1 MLTETTDYEKLYRDF
16 RWDIPARFN
25 MARACCDRHAD
36 GSGPPG
42 ADLCRRGRRQLAHLV
57 RRDGR
62 DVAPFRQCAE
72 GRRLE
77 RGDRVAV
84 FLSQS
89 LELPIVH
96 LAAWRSG
103 LVSIPLFALFGE
115 DALEFRL
122 SNSGAKAIVTDEAG
136 WEKIA
141 KIRDRLPALA
151 NIYVTGGA
159 APAGTKSFWSSVEA
173 ASDQF
178 ATVDTSADDPAIIIY
193 TSGTTGNPKGALHA
207 HRVLLGH
214 LPNVEMVHDFL
225 PKPGDVMWTPAD
237 WAWIGGLF
245 DALFP
250 AWYHG
255 VPVVGHRARKFEP
268 QAAMQLMADHGV
280 RNVFLPPTALKL
292 MRQAEVRHAGV
303 KLRSML
309 SGGESLGAELLE
321 WVRAT
326 FGIDAHEVY
335 GQTECNL
342 VVGSNSKLFP
352 IRPGSMGKATPGF
365 DVRIVN
371 ERGEEQPSGSRGI
384 IGVRQPNPCT
394 MIGYWKNEEATAK
407 KFAGEFLLTGDLGVQ
422 DEDGYFWYVSREDDV
437 ITTAGYRVG
446 PSEIE
451 DTLLKHPA
459 VAMSAVVGI
468 PDPVRTESI
477 KAWIV
482 LRPGFAPERRAG
494 ARDPGF
500 CESAARRARISAFR
514 AIHRQP
520 ADDRHRQGA
529 AAGVADAGVI
539 TVVPAKAWAASN
551 RRPCERRDDA
561 KSFDSNQHSPQWP
574 ASMKKIIG
582 REGDDVHLRQG

>member
-1 MLTETTDYEKLYRDF
+1 MLTETTDYEKLTRDF
-16 RWDIPARFN
+16 RWQIPARFN
-25 MARACCDRHAD
+25 MATACCDRHAD
-36 GSGPPG
+36 GTHRLALIYVDEDGG
-42 ADLCRRGRRQLAHLV
+42 ARRTSFDELAAMSRRFANVLKAGRLT
-57 RRDGR
+57 
-62 DVAPFRQCAE
+62 
-72 GRRLE
+72 

-89 LELPIVH
+89 LELPVVH

-122 SNSGAKAIVTDEAG
+122 SNSAAKAIVTDEAG
-136 WEKIA
+136 WAKIA
-141 KIRDRLPALA
+141 KIRDRLPDLQHV
-151 NIYVTGGA
+151 YVTGGA
-159 APAGTKSFWSSVEA
+159 APAGAKSFLASVDA

-178 ATVDTSADDPAIIIY
+178 STLDTSAEDPAIIIY

-214 LPNVEMVHDFL
+214 LPNVEMVHDFM
-225 PKPGDVMWTPAD
+225 PKPFDVMWTPAD

-255 VPVVGHRARKFEP
+255 VPVVGYRARKFEP

-292 MRQAEVRHAGV
+292 MRQAEVRHSGV

-309 SGGESLGAELLE
+309 SGGESLGAELLQ

-342 VVGSNSKLFP
+342 VVGNNSRLFP

-371 ERGEEQPSGSRGI
+371 ERGEELPTGSRGI

-394 MIGYWKNEEATAK
+394 MLGYWKNEEATEK

-451 DTLLKHPA
+451 NTLMKHPA

-482 LRPGFAPERRAG
+482 LRPGFAPNEALAREIQQFVKVQLAAHEYPRFVQFTDTLPMTATGKVLRR
-494 ARDPGF
+494 
-500 CESAARRARISAFR
+500 E
-514 AIHRQP
+514 
-520 ADDRHRQGA
+520 
-529 AAGVADAGVI
+529 
-539 TVVPAKAWAASN
+539 
-551 RRPCERRDDA
+551 
-561 KSFDSNQHSPQWP
+561 
-574 ASMKKIIG
+574 
-582 REGDDVHLRQG
+582 LRGLG

>member
-1 MLTETTDYEKLYRDF
+1 MLTETADYATLARDF
-16 RWDIPARFN
+16 RWNIPDRFN
-25 MARACCDRHAD
+25 IATACCDRHAD
-36 GSGPPG
+36 GSG
-42 ADLCRRGRRQLAHLV
+42 RLALIFV
-57 RRDGR
+57 DEDGR
-62 DVAPFRQCAE
+62 ASRTSFDELRSLS
-72 GRRLE
+72 RRFANVLQADGLV
-77 RGDRVAV
+77 RGDRVAA

-96 LAAWRSG
+96 LAAFRSG
-103 LVSIPLFALFGE
+103 LVSVPLFTLFGE

-122 SNSGAKAIVTDEAG
+122 ANSGARAVVTDESG
-136 WEKIA
+136 WEKLA
-141 KIRDRLPALA
+141 KIRDRLPDLQH
-151 NIYVTGGA
+151 IYLTGGTVE
-159 APAGTKSFWSSVEA
+159 AGAKSFWSSIEA
-173 ASDQF
+173 ASDEF
-178 ATVDTSADDPAIIIY
+178 VSVDTSADDPAIIIY

-255 VPVVGHRARKFEP
+255 VPVVGHRAKKFEP

-292 MRQAEVRHAGV
+292 MRQAEVKHPGV

-309 SGGESLGAELLE
+309 TGGESLGAELLD
-321 WVRAT
+321 WVRIT

-342 VVGSNSKLFP
+342 VVGCNSRLFP

-371 ERGEEQPSGSRGI
+371 DRGEEQPTGARGI

-394 MIGYWKNEEATAK
+394 MLEYWKNPEATAK
-407 KFAGEFLLTGDLGVQ
+407 KVAGEFLLTGDLGVQ
-422 DEDGYFWYVSREDDV
+422 DEDGHFWYVSREDDV
-437 ITTAGYRVG
+437 ITSAGYRIG

-451 DTLLKHPA
+451 HTLLKHPA
-459 VAMSAVVGI
+459 VALSAVVGI
-468 PDPVRTESI
+468 PDPIRTEAI

-482 LRPGFAPERRAG
+482 LRPGFAPSEQLAREIQDFVKVQLAAHEYPRFVQFAETLPMTATGKVLRR
-494 ARDPGF
+494 
-500 CESAARRARISAFR
+500 E
-514 AIHRQP
+514 
-520 ADDRHRQGA
+520 
-529 AAGVADAGVI
+529 
-539 TVVPAKAWAASN
+539 
-551 RRPCERRDDA
+551 
-561 KSFDSNQHSPQWP
+561 
-574 ASMKKIIG
+574 
-582 REGDDVHLRQG
+582 LRGLG

>member
-1 MLTETTDYEKLYRDF
+1 MLTETTDYSKLCRDF
-16 RWDIPARFN
+16 RWEVPARFN
-25 MARACCDRHAD
+25 IATACCDRHAD
-36 GSGPPG
+36 G
-42 ADLCRRGRRQLAHLV
+42 RGRLALV
-57 RRDGR
+57 YVDEDGSAQR
-62 DVAPFRQCAE
+62 TSFDEMRALSCAFANVLKAD
-72 GRRLE
+72 GLK
-77 RGDRVAV
+77 RGDRVAA

-96 LAAWRSG
+96 LAAFRSG
-103 LVSIPLFALFGE
+103 LVSVPLFTLFGE

-122 SNSGAKAIVTDEAG
+122 ANSGARAVVTDESG
-136 WEKIA
+136 WEKLS
-141 KIRDRLPALA
+141 KIRDRLPYLQD
-151 NIYVTGGA
+151 IYVTSDAVHAGA
-159 APAGTKSFWSSVEA
+159 KSFWSSIET
-173 ASDQF
+173 ASEQF
-178 ATVDTSADDPAIIIY
+178 PAIETSADDPAIIIY

-255 VPVVGHRARKFEP
+255 VPVVGHRAKKFEP

-292 MRQAEVRHAGV
+292 MRQAEVKHAGV

-309 SGGESLGAELLE
+309 TGGESLGAELLD

-326 FGIDAHEVY
+326 FGIDAHEVF

-342 VVGSNSKLFP
+342 VVGNNAKLFP
-352 IRPGSMGKATPGF
+352 IRPGSMGRATPGF

-371 ERGEEQPSGSRGI
+371 DRGEELAQGERGI

-394 MIGYWKNEEATAK
+394 MIEYWKNPEATAK
-407 KFAGEFLLTGDLGVQ
+407 KYAGEFLLTGDLGRQ
-422 DEDGYFWYVSREDDV
+422 DADGYFWYVSREDDV
-437 ITTAGYRVG
+437 ITSAGYRIG

-451 DTLLKHPA
+451 HTLLKHPA
-459 VAMSAVVGI
+459 VALSAVVGI
-468 PDPVRTESI
+468 PDPIRTEAI

-482 LRPGFAPERRAG
+482 LRPGFAPSDRLAREIQDFVKVQLAAHEYPRFVQFAESLPMTATGKVLRR
-494 ARDPGF
+494 
-500 CESAARRARISAFR
+500 ELRAL
-514 AIHRQP
+514 
-520 ADDRHRQGA
+520 G
-529 AAGVADAGVI
+529 
-539 TVVPAKAWAASN
+539 
-551 RRPCERRDDA
+551 
-561 KSFDSNQHSPQWP
+561 
-574 ASMKKIIG
+574 
-582 REGDDVHLRQG
+582 